1 MTGIEFEYWDSC
13 IFLALLQNEEHRPGE
28 LEYLQDQAQKFDMG
42 VVGIVTSSIAMVEV
56 YEARLSSE
64 QAVRIKSMYSRSN
77 FQFIDASLNVC
88 MLASEIRS
96 FYKLNTVNTN
106 GVELYPSTPDAIHV
120 ASAIVAQKG
129 LPKPLS
135 LITFDSENKSKKNE
149 LALTG
154 LTGKV
159 AEKYPLTICRP
170 PVNQLKLAI

>member
-77 FQFIDASLNVC
+77 FQFIDASLNVWR
-88 MLASEIRS
+88 RS
-96 FYKLNTVNTN
+96 SWAT
-106 GVELYPSTPDAIHV
+106 GRR
-120 ASAIVAQKG
+120 G
-129 LPKPLS
+129 LS
-135 LITFDSENKSKKNE
+135 
-149 LALTG
+149 
-154 LTGKV
+154 V
-159 AEKYPLTICRP
+159 WVC
-170 PVNQLKLAI
+170 